1 MRWHVF
7 CYYSYDMAEETTKF
21 DPKLKEGIAYFEKM
35 LQLTPDDRVTLQFL
49 CVAYGQIGEPDKQ
62 RRAFVSL
69 AGVLLK
75 EKDFE
80 EAEKLVEKLEQY
92 SEPDARAAI
101 LRIRAAHRPQ
111 KASEAVN
118 AATASAPSAGSKT
131 TTAVYIAIKAE
142 KKLARHLVERKVIG
156 EAEADAIQDRLTA
169 LADVPGCFLV
179 STLSEIEKENTA
191 TAEAAAASL
200 ADETGTPPVPLEAY
214 NIDNDLAQTLPD
226 SIVRVR
232 GVLPFAKIGSTLLV
246 ATLNPYD
253 DALRQQVESAAGSP
267 CRFFLAN
274 PRTMETT
281 LDRIFA
287 DEALNPQEGEAPRE
301 A

>member
-1 MRWHVF
+1 
-7 CYYSYDMAEETTKF
+7 MAEETTTF
-21 DPKLKEGIAYFEKM
+21 DPKLEEGIAYFEKM

-62 RRAFVSL
+62 RRALVSL
-69 AGVLLK
+69 ASVLLK

-80 EAEKLVEKLEQY
+80 EAEKLVEKLQQY

-111 KASEAVN
+111 KPSEDAN
-118 AATASAPSAGSKT
+118 AAATSAPSIGSKT

-142 KKLARHLVERKVIG
+142 KKLARHLAERKVIG
-156 EAEADAIQDRLTA
+156 ETEADAIQDRLTA

-200 ADETGTPPVPLEAY
+200 ADETGTPPVPIEAY

-232 GVLPFAKIGSTLLV
+232 GVLPFAKIGNTLLV
-246 ATLNPYD
+246 ATLNPFD
-253 DALRQQVESAAGSP
+253 DALRQQVESAAGAP

-287 DEALNPQEGEAPRE
+287 DEALNQQEGEAPRE

>member
-1 MRWHVF
+1 
-7 CYYSYDMAEETTKF
+7 MAEETTKF
-21 DPKLKEGIAYFEKM
+21 DPKLEEGIAYFEKM

-49 CVAYGQIGEPDKQ
+49 CVAYGQIGQPDKQ
-62 RRAFVSL
+62 RRALVTL

-80 EAEKLVEKLEQY
+80 EAEKLVEKLKNY

-101 LRIRAAHRPQ
+101 LRIQAAHRPQ
-111 KASEAVN
+111 QAAESTQAAASP
-118 AATASAPSAGSKT
+118 ATAGSKT

-156 EAEADAIQDRLTA
+156 EADADAIQDRLTA

-191 TAEAAAASL
+191 TAEAVIASL
-200 ADETGTPPVPLEAY
+200 ADETGAPPIPLEAY
-214 NIDNDLAQTLPD
+214 PIDTDLAQTLPD

-232 GVLPFAKIGSTLLV
+232 GVLPFAKLGNTLLV
-246 ATLNPYD
+246 ATLNPFD
-253 DALRQQVESAAGSP
+253 DALKQQVESAAGSP

-281 LDRIFA
+281 LDRLFA
-287 DEALNPQEGEAPRE
+287 DVALNPQEGYAPKEA
-301 A
+301 

>member
-1 MRWHVF
+1 
-7 CYYSYDMAEETTKF
+7 MAETQKF
-21 DPKLKEGIAYFEKM
+21 DPKLEEGIAYFEKM

-49 CVAYGQIGEPDKQ
+49 CVAYGQIGQLDKQ
-62 RRAFVSL
+62 RRALVSY

-80 EAEKLVEKLEQY
+80 AAEKLIEQLENFT
-92 SEPDARAAI
+92 EPDARAAV
-101 LRIRAAHRPQ
+101 LRIRAAQRPKQ
-111 KASEAVN
+111 AAELPKAD
-118 AATASAPSAGSKT
+118 AATPTTGNKT

-142 KKLARHLVERKVIG
+142 KKLARHLVERKVIS
-156 EAEADAIQDRLTA
+156 EADADAIQDRLTA

-179 STLSEIEKENTA
+179 STLSEIEKENTS

-200 ADETGTPPVPLEAY
+200 ADETGTPPVPIEAY

-232 GVLPFAKIGSTLLV
+232 GVLPFAKIGNTLLV
-246 ATLNPYD
+246 ATLNPFD

-287 DEALNPQEGEAPRE
+287 DEALNLQEGEAPRE

>member
-1 MRWHVF
+1 
-7 CYYSYDMAEETTKF
+7 MAEETTTF
-21 DPKLKEGIAYFEKM
+21 DPKLEEGIAYFEKM

-49 CVAYGQIGEPDKQ
+49 CVAYGQIGEPEKQ
-62 RRAFVSL
+62 RRALVSL

-75 EKDFE
+75 EKDYE
-80 EAEKLVEKLEQY
+80 AAEKLVEKLEKY
-92 SEPDARAAI
+92 PEPDARAAV
-101 LRIRAAHRPQ
+101 LRIRAARRPQ
-111 KASEAVN
+111 PEAEPAKAEP
-118 AATASAPSAGSKT
+118 AATGSKT

-142 KKLARHLVERKVIG
+142 KKLARHLAERKVIG

-191 TAEAAAASL
+191 TAEAASASL
-200 ADETGTPPVPLEAY
+200 ADETGAPPIPLDAY
-214 NIDNDLAQTLPD
+214 NIDGDLAQTLPD

-232 GVLPFAKIGSTLLV
+232 GVLPFAKIGDTLLV
-246 ATLNPYD
+246 ATLNPFD
-253 DALRQQVESAAGSP
+253 ESLRQQVESAAGAT

-287 DEALNPQEGEAPRE
+287 DETLNPQEGEALQE

>member
-1 MRWHVF
+1 
-7 CYYSYDMAEETTKF
+7 MAEETTKF
-21 DPKLKEGIAYFEKM
+21 DPKLEEGIAYFEKM

-62 RRAFVSL
+62 RRALVAL

-75 EKDFE
+75 EKAFE
-80 EAEKLVEKLEQY
+80 EADKLVEKLEKY

-101 LRIRAAHRPQ
+101 LRIRAAHRPP
-111 KASEAVN
+111 KVSEA
-118 AATASAPSAGSKT
+118 AKAEPGSSAVHAHGSKT

-142 KKLARHLVERKVIG
+142 KKLARHLAERKVIG

-179 STLSEIEKENTA
+179 STLSEIEKESTA
-191 TAEAAAASL
+191 TAEAAAALL
-200 ADETGTPPVPLEAY
+200 ADETGIPPVPLEAY
-214 NIDNDLAQTLPD
+214 SIDNDLAQTLPD
-226 SIVRVR
+226 SIMRVR
-232 GVLPFAKIGSTLLV
+232 GVLPFSKIGSTLLV
-246 ATLNPYD
+246 ATLNPFD
-253 DALRQQVESAAGSP
+253 DALKQQVESAAGAP

-287 DEALNPQEGEAPRE
+287 DEALNPQDGDASKEV
-301 A
+301 

>member
-1 MRWHVF
+1 
-7 CYYSYDMAEETTKF
+7 MAEETTQF
-21 DPKLKEGIAYFEKM
+21 DPKLEEGIAYFEKM

-49 CVAYGQIGEPDKQ
+49 CVAYGQIGQPDKQ
-62 RRAFVSL
+62 RRALVSL

-80 EAEKLVEKLEQY
+80 EADKLVEKLEIY
-92 SEPDARAAI
+92 TEPDARAAI
-101 LRIRAAHRPQ
+101 LRIRAAHRPSPT
-111 KASEAVN
+111 AEA
-118 AATASAPSAGSKT
+118 AAKTEAAAPTPGSKT
-131 TTAVYIAIKAE
+131 TTAVYMAIKAE
-142 KKLARHLVERKVIG
+142 KKLARHLAERKVIG
-156 EAEADAIQDRLTA
+156 ETEADALQDRLTA
-169 LADVPGCFLV
+169 LADVSGCFLV

-200 ADETGTPPVPLEAY
+200 ADETGTPPIPLEAY

-232 GVLPFAKIGSTLLV
+232 GVLPFAKVGNTLLV
-246 ATLNPYD
+246 ATLNPFD
-253 DALRQQVESAAGSP
+253 DALKQQVESAAGAP

-287 DEALNPQEGEAPRE
+287 DEALNPQEGDAPRE

>member
-1 MRWHVF
+1 
-7 CYYSYDMAEETTKF
+7 MAETQQF
-21 DPKLKEGIAYFEKM
+21 DPKLEEGIAYFEKM

-49 CVAYGQIGEPDKQ
+49 CVAYGQIGQLDKQ
-62 RRAFVSL
+62 RRALVSY

-80 EAEKLVEKLEQY
+80 AAEKLIEQLENY
-92 SEPDARAAI
+92 TEPDARAAV
-101 LRIRAAHRPQ
+101 LRIRAAQRPKQ
-111 KASEAVN
+111 AAEPPKED
-118 AATASAPSAGSKT
+118 AATPATGNKT

-142 KKLARHLVERKVIG
+142 KKLARHLAESKVID
-156 EAEADAIQDRLTA
+156 EAASDAIQDRLTP

-191 TAEAAAASL
+191 TAEAVSAFL
-200 ADETGTPPVPLEAY
+200 ADETGAPPIPIEAFPAVEELSQ
-214 NIDNDLAQTLPD
+214 NLPD

-232 GVLPFAKIGSTLLV
+232 GVLPFAKLGDTLLV
-246 ATLNPYD
+246 ATLNPFD
-253 DALRQQVESAAGSP
+253 DALKKQVESAVGAP
-267 CRFFLAN
+267 CRFYIAN

-281 LDRIFA
+281 LDRLFSEA
-287 DEALNPQEGEAPRE
+287 TLDEPASVPAPGG

>member
-1 MRWHVF
+1 
-7 CYYSYDMAEETTKF
+7 MAEETTQF
-21 DPKLKEGIAYFEKM
+21 DPKLEEGIAYFEKM

-49 CVAYGQIGEPDKQ
+49 CVAYGQIGQPDKQ
-62 RRAFVSL
+62 RRALVSL

-80 EAEKLVEKLEQY
+80 EANKLVEKLEIY
-92 SEPDARAAI
+92 TEPDARAAI
-101 LRIRAAHRPQ
+101 LRIRAAHRPSPT
-111 KASEAVN
+111 AEA
-118 AATASAPSAGSKT
+118 AAKTEAAAPTPGSKT
-131 TTAVYIAIKAE
+131 TTAVYMAIKAE
-142 KKLARHLVERKVIG
+142 KKLARHLAERKVIG
-156 EAEADAIQDRLTA
+156 ETEADALQDRLTA

-200 ADETGTPPVPLEAY
+200 ADETGTPPIPLEAY

-232 GVLPFAKIGSTLLV
+232 GVLPFAKVGNTLLV
-246 ATLNPYD
+246 ATLNPFD
-253 DALRQQVESAAGSP
+253 DALKQQVESAAGAP

-287 DEALNPQEGEAPRE
+287 DEALNPQEGDAPRE

>member
-1 MRWHVF
+1 
-7 CYYSYDMAEETTKF
+7 MAEETTKF
-21 DPKLKEGIAYFEKM
+21 DPKLEEGIAYFEKM

-62 RRAFVSL
+62 RRALVSL
-69 AGVLLK
+69 ASVLLK

-80 EAEKLVEKLEQY
+80 EADKLVEKLEKY

-101 LRIRAAHRPQ
+101 LRIRAAHRPP
-111 KASEAVN
+111 KAPV
-118 AATASAPSAGSKT
+118 ATKAEPVVATVHAPGSKT

-142 KKLARHLVERKVIG
+142 KKLARHLAERKVIG
-156 EAEADAIQDRLTA
+156 ESEADAIQDRLTA

-191 TAEAAAASL
+191 TAEAAAALL

-214 NIDNDLAQTLPD
+214 SIDNELSQTLPD
-226 SIVRVR
+226 STMRVR
-232 GVLPFAKIGSTLLV
+232 GVLPFAKIGNTLLV
-246 ATLNPYD
+246 ATLNPFD
-253 DALRQQVESAAGSP
+253 DALKQQVESAAGSP

-287 DEALNPQEGEAPRE
+287 DEALNPQEGDAPRE

>member
-1 MRWHVF
+1 
-7 CYYSYDMAEETTKF
+7 MAETQKF
-21 DPKLKEGIAYFEKM
+21 DPKLEEGIAYFEKM

-49 CVAYGQIGEPDKQ
+49 CVAYGQMGQLDKQ
-62 RRAFVSL
+62 RRALVSY

-75 EKDFE
+75 DKDFE
-80 EAEKLVEKLEQY
+80 AAEKLIEQLENFT
-92 SEPDARAAI
+92 EPDARAAV
-101 LRIRAAHRPQ
+101 LRIRAAQRPKQ
-111 KASEAVN
+111 
-118 AATASAPSAGSKT
+118 AAELPKGDAAPPATGNKT

-142 KKLARHLVERKVIG
+142 KKLARHLVERKVIS
-156 EAEADAIQDRLTA
+156 EADADAIQDRLTA

-179 STLSEIEKENTA
+179 STLSEIEKENTS

-200 ADETGTPPVPLEAY
+200 ADETGTPPVPIEAY

-232 GVLPFAKIGSTLLV
+232 GVLPFAKIGNTLLV
-246 ATLNPYD
+246 ATLNPFD

-287 DEALNPQEGEAPRE
+287 DEALNPQEGETPRE

>member
-1 MRWHVF
+1 
-7 CYYSYDMAEETTKF
+7 MAEETTKF
-21 DPKLKEGIAYFEKM
+21 DPKLEEGIAYFEKM

-49 CVAYGQIGEPDKQ
+49 CVAYGQIGQPDKQ
-62 RRAFVSL
+62 RRALVSL

-80 EAEKLVEKLEQY
+80 EADKLVEKLEIY

-111 KASEAVN
+111 Q
-118 AATASAPSAGSKT
+118 AAEPPKPADAPSPSSKT
-131 TTAVYIAIKAE
+131 TTAVYMAIKAE
-142 KKLARHLVERKVIG
+142 KKLARHLAERKVIG
-156 EAEADAIQDRLTA
+156 ETEADSLQDRLTA

-200 ADETGTPPVPLEAY
+200 ADETHTPPIPLEAY
-214 NIDNDLAQTLPD
+214 PISDDLAQTLPD

-232 GVLPFAKIGSTLLV
+232 GVLPFAKIGNTLLV
-246 ATLNPYD
+246 ATLNPFD
-253 DALRQQVESAAGSP
+253 DALKQQVESAAGSP

-281 LDRIFA
+281 LDRLFA
-287 DEALNPQEGEAPRE
+287 DEALNPQDGYAPKEA
-301 A
+301 

>member
-1 MRWHVF
+1 
-7 CYYSYDMAEETTKF
+7 MAETQKF
-21 DPKLKEGIAYFEKM
+21 DPKLEEGIAYFEKM

-49 CVAYGQIGEPDKQ
+49 CVAYGQIGQLDKQ
-62 RRAFVSL
+62 RRALVSY

-80 EAEKLVEKLEQY
+80 AAEKLIEQLENFT
-92 SEPDARAAI
+92 EPDARAAV
-101 LRIRAAHRPQ
+101 LRIRAAQRPKQ
-111 KASEAVN
+111 VAELPKGD
-118 AATASAPSAGSKT
+118 AATPATGNKT

-142 KKLARHLVERKVIG
+142 KKLARHLVERKVIS
-156 EAEADAIQDRLTA
+156 EADADAIQDRLTA

-200 ADETGTPPVPLEAY
+200 ADETGTPPVPIEAY

-232 GVLPFAKIGSTLLV
+232 GVLPFAKIGNTLLV
-246 ATLNPYD
+246 ATLNPFD

-287 DEALNPQEGEAPRE
+287 DEAINLQEGEAPRE

>member
-1 MRWHVF
+1 M
-7 CYYSYDMAEETTKF
+7 SSANNLMIMAEETTKF
-21 DPKLKEGIAYFEKM
+21 DPKLEEGIAYFEKM

-49 CVAYGQIGEPDKQ
+49 CVAYGQIGQPDKQ
-62 RRAFVSL
+62 RRALVSL

-75 EKDFE
+75 EKDFD
-80 EAEKLVEKLEQY
+80 EANKLVEKLENY
-92 SEPDARAAI
+92 TEPDARAAI

-111 KASEAVN
+111 QTPETAKAEA
-118 AATASAPSAGSKT
+118 AAPTPASKT
-131 TTAVYIAIKAE
+131 TTAVYMAIKAE
-142 KKLARHLVERKVIG
+142 KKLARHLVERKVID
-156 EAEADAIQDRLTA
+156 EAAADSIQDRLTA

-200 ADETGTPPVPLEAY
+200 ADETGVPPIPLEAY
-214 NIDNDLAQTLPD
+214 SIDNDLAQTLPD

-232 GVLPFAKIGSTLLV
+232 GILPFAKLGNTLLV
-246 ATLNPYD
+246 ATLNPFD
-253 DALRQQVESAAGSP
+253 EALRQQVESAAGAP

-274 PRTMETT
+274 PRTMETA

-287 DEALNPQEGEAPRE
+287 DEALNPPDDALPKEV
-301 A
+301 